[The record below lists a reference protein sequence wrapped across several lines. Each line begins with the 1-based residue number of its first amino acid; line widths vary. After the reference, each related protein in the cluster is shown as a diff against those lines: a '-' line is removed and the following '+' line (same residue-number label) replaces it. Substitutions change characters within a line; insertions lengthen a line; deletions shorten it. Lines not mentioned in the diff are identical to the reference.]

1 MFSYEFNGISKNTFF
16 TEHLRATT
24 ASFSLHYDRV
34 FDKIYYRVLIKACN
48 LWFEHNI
55 HKTEK
60 KTILSY
66 QHLILPIPLS
76 TQCQILM
83 QAP

>member
-1 MFSYEFNGISKNTFF
+1 MFSCEFYGTSKNTFF
-16 TEHLRATT
+16 TEHLQAT

-55 HKTEK
+55 HNKAEK

-66 QHLILPIPLS
+66 QYLILPMPLS

>member
-1 MFSYEFNGISKNTFF
+1 MFSCEFYGISKNMFF
-16 TEHLRATT
+16 TEHLWVT

-34 FDKIYYRVLIKACN
+34 FEKIYYRVLIKACN
-48 LWFEHNI
+48 LWFERNM
-55 HKTEK
+55 HKAEK

-66 QHLILPIPLS
+66 QYLILPIPLS